1 MKQVCR
7 KNLPLIR
14 FQSYFLYHEID
25 KILYNKKATVIFNEK
40 IKSYLLLDKY
50 YQIFSFIT
58 ELKQSARSN
67 WLIQRLYYLPSFA
80 HGCMPLTLLNN

>member
-1 MKQVCR
+1 MKQACR

-40 IKSYLLLDKY
+40 LKSYLLLDKY

-58 ELKQSARSN
+58 
-67 WLIQRLYYLPSFA
+67 
-80 HGCMPLTLLNN
+80 